1 MFQTFVCSQIRMQS
15 PSAVINRSNQSIFK
29 KINSDHSLEGLM
41 LKLKLQYFG
50 NLLQRAYWW
59 EKTLM
64 LGKIEG
70 KRIRGWQDEMGG
82 WHHRLNGCDFEQSG
96 RWWRTG
102 KLGVP
107 WPWGHKESESDTAEL
122 LNNNKYH
129 LGRPVA
135 IEGRSSHRLRHLQKH
150 QAPLTDRNTAKLPCC
165 CIVSFP
171 QDKGPPES

>member
-50 NLLQRAYWW
+50 KLLQRAYWL

-70 KRIRGWQDEMGG
+70 KRIRGQQMM
-82 WHHRLNGCDFEQSG
+82 RCLNGIPNSLDMSLNKFWEIVKN
-96 RWWRTG
+96 RETWHAAVH
-102 KLGVP
+102 GVTKS
-107 WPWGHKESESDTAEL
+107 WTWFSDWETTITTRMQ
-122 LNNNKYH
+122 
-129 LGRPVA
+129 GW
-135 IEGRSSHRLRHLQKH
+135 IRSY
-150 QAPLTDRNTAKLPCC
+150 APEYLTL
-165 CIVSFP
+165 
-171 QDKGPPES
+171 